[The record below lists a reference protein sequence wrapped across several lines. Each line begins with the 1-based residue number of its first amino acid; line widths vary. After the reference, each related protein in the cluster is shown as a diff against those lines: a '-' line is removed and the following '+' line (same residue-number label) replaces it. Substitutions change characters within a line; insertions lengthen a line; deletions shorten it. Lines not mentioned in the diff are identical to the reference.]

1 MENFDDLFNKFLGK
15 DDENR
20 DNNEFLNN
28 EAKKII
34 DMIDNFK
41 NINPTGAYTGEELD
55 KLDDELDNK
64 LGEPDD
70 IEYST
75 DGEMYFEKR
84 MWYKPLGVIIKTL
97 VSDEPLGP
105 IKKEPEMSL
114 HEQLEKAVAIEDY
127 ELAAELRDKIK
138 KAIAKEKR
146 RLKKLNT

>member
-1 MENFDDLFNKFLGK
+1 MENFDDLFNKFFGK
-15 DDENR
+15 KKEEDDFINK
-20 DNNEFLNN
+20 

-34 DMIDNFK
+34 DMIDSLKHITPDGN
-41 NINPTGAYTGEELD
+41 YTGDELNKLDEELD
-55 KLDDELDNK
+55 TQ

-70 IEYST
+70 IEYSS

-97 VSDEPLGP
+97 VSDEPFEAINL
-105 IKKEPEMSL
+105 KPEL
-114 HEQLEKAVAIEDY
+114 PLNEQLEIAVNEENY

-138 KAIAKEKR
+138 KAVAKEKR

>member
-15 DDENR
+15 DDEN
-20 DNNEFLNN
+20 DDFLNA

-34 DMIDNFK
+34 DMIDSFK
-41 NINPTGAYTGEELD
+41 TIKPDGAYTGDELD
-55 KLDDELDNK
+55 KLDDELDDK

-97 VSDEPLGP
+97 ISDEPLGP
-105 IKKEPEMSL
+105 IEKKPELSL
-114 HEQLEKAVAIEDY
+114 QEQLENAIEVEDY

-146 RLKKLNT
+146 NAKKLNNAK

>member
-1 MENFDDLFNKFLGK
+1 MENFDDLFNEFLGK
-15 DDENR
+15 NEEN
-20 DNNEFLNN
+20 DEFLTN

-34 DMIDNFK
+34 DMIDGFK
-41 NINPTGAYTGEELD
+41 NINPDGIYTGSELD

-64 LGEPDD
+64 LGEPDK

-84 MWYKPLGVIIKTL
+84 MWYKPLGVIVKTL
-97 VSDEPLGP
+97 ISDEPL
-105 IKKEPEMSL
+105 EPEL
-114 HEQLEKAVAIEDY
+114 PLEKQLQKAIEVEDY

-146 RLKKLNT
+146 NAKKLNNGK

>member
-1 MENFDDLFNKFLGK
+1 MENFDDLFNKFFGK
-15 DDENR
+15 KKEEDD
-20 DNNEFLNN
+20 FLNK

-34 DMIDNFK
+34 DMIDSFK
-41 NINPTGAYTGEELD
+41 HIKPDGNYTGDELNKLDEELD
-55 KLDDELDNK
+55 TQ

-70 IEYST
+70 IEYSS

-97 VSDEPLGP
+97 VSDEPFEAINL
-105 IKKEPEMSL
+105 KPEL
-114 HEQLEKAVAIEDY
+114 PLNQQLEIAVNEENY

-138 KAIAKEKR
+138 KAVAKEKR

>member
-1 MENFDDLFNKFLGK
+1 MENFDDLFNKFFGK
-15 DDENR
+15 KKEEDD
-20 DNNEFLNN
+20 FLNK

-34 DMIDNFK
+34 DMIDSFK
-41 NINPTGAYTGEELD
+41 HIKPDGNYTGDELNKLDEELD
-55 KLDDELDNK
+55 TQ

-70 IEYST
+70 IEYSS

-105 IKKEPEMSL
+105 PEAEL
-114 HEQLEKAVAIEDY
+114 PLEEQLENAVQVENY

-138 KAIAKEKR
+138 KAAAKEKR
-146 RLKKLNT
+146 RLKKLNS

>member
-1 MENFDDLFNKFLGK
+1 MASFDDLFNKFFGEK
-15 DDENR
+15 KKEDDFINK
-20 DNNEFLNN
+20 

-34 DMIDNFK
+34 DMIDSFK
-41 NINPTGAYTGEELD
+41 HINPDGNYTGDELNKLDEELD
-55 KLDDELDNK
+55 TQ

-70 IEYST
+70 IEYSS

-105 IKKEPEMSL
+105 PEAEL
-114 HEQLEKAVAIEDY
+114 PLEEQLENAVQVENY

-138 KAIAKEKR
+138 KAAAKEKR
-146 RLKKLNT
+146 RLKKLNS

>member
-15 DDENR
+15 DDENE
-20 DNNEFLNN
+20 DFLNS
-28 EAKKII
+28 ETKRII
-34 DMIDNFK
+34 DMIDSFK
-41 NINPTGAYTGEELD
+41 NINPEGTYTGAELD
-55 KLDDELDNK
+55 KLDDELDDK

-105 IKKEPEMSL
+105 IKKKAEIPL
-114 HEQLEKAVAIEDY
+114 QEQLEIAVESENY

-146 RLKKLNT
+146 NAKKLNNAK

>member
-1 MENFDDLFNKFLGK
+1 MENFDDLFNKFFGK
-15 DDENR
+15 KKEEDD
-20 DNNEFLNN
+20 FLNK

-34 DMIDNFK
+34 DMIDSFK
-41 NINPTGAYTGEELD
+41 HIKPDGNYTGDELNKLDEELD
-55 KLDDELDNK
+55 TQ

-70 IEYST
+70 IEYSS

-97 VSDEPLGP
+97 VSDEPFEAINL
-105 IKKEPEMSL
+105 KPEL
-114 HEQLEKAVAIEDY
+114 PLNEQLEIAVNEENY

-138 KAIAKEKR
+138 KAVAKEKR